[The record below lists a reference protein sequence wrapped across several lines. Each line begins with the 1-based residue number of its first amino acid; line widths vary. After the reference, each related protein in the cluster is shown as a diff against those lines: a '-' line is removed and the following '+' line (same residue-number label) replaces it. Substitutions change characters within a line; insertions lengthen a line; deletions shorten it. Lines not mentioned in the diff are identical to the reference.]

1 MPYLELSNLRKA
13 YGAHVAIKDLSL
25 SIDEGEAVAFLGSSG
40 CGKTTTLRM
49 IAGLTG
55 LDSGQI
61 SLKKAQ
67 ETMGKEIFWQIPNDY
82 RTMVEVRNN
91 GVPLITQAPRA
102 KLTKSIEQLAQAVAP
117 QPVLQS

>member
-1 MPYLELSNLRKA
+1 RLMMSLNDEEGLKDK
-13 YGAHVAIKDLSL
+13 IK
-25 SIDEGEAVAFLGSSG
+25 IIVNRA
-40 CGKTTTLRM
+40 
-49 IAGLTG
+49 G

-91 GVPLITQAPRA
+91 GVPLIEQSPKAGITQAIVTLAETLTREDKNLPPKEA
-102 KLTKSIEQLAQAVAP
+102 QESTTKSGGFFGLFGKAKAK
-117 QPVLQS
+117 